1 MHLISKIQILLLST
15 FGSLP
20 NLHAATDS
28 WQTKL
33 KTFEEIEGVF
43 VQHEYEEVEFW
54 RGPCWNP
61 KDKETT
67 GTIQSNWS
75 YNSEHPSFRL
85 TVAGFP
91 TAPILGGVYAVYD
104 INRKLFVQEVE
115 GPRQVGKVG
124 RVLVKYY
131 RNNNGKIQIM
141 ALASTPERNVYLC
154 DFNTK
159 REQVYI
165 PQDE

>member
-1 MHLISKIQILLLST
+1 
-15 FGSLP
+15 
-20 NLHAATDS
+20 
-28 WQTKL
+28 
-33 KTFEEIEGVF
+33 
-43 VQHEYEEVEFW
+43 
-54 RGPCWNP
+54 
-61 KDKETT
+61 
-67 GTIQSNWS
+67 
-75 YNSEHPSFRL
+75 
-85 TVAGFP
+85 
-91 TAPILGGVYAVYD
+91 
-104 INRKLFVQEVE
+104 VE